1 MSENLISP
9 NLSNLHS
16 KNEDISIYKRYILL
30 SKLLGLAVFFSFS
43 HIILDIWKEWYLKGF
58 FDLAI
63 GVVFLIIFFINK
75 KGGHKLAGYLTWS
88 FLSIS
93 VFVCVNLVPREI
105 GVNLLFIVL
114 VGITFVF
121 WGYKQQLER
130 VVASLFT
137 IGLFLI
143 SEYYE
148 YQAFGSDAVID
159 GADGFSFVFNFLT
172 AALILYTSLHFIVQS
187 NYKAEL
193 ALKENAKELQE
204 LSDEAKIQN
213 AHLEKVNAELDRF
226 VYSTSHDLK
235 GPLASIK
242 GLANVAQLE
251 EPDNPLQSYF
261 KMINE
266 RVAYLEKFIYD
277 ISQYSRNSRQEI
289 AHTPVYL
296 EELAK
301 EAIENL
307 RFSGDAD
314 KISFEITD
322 KIKEVLVID
331 AYRINV
337 ILNNLLSN
345 AIKYH
350 NYRQPKPT
358 IKIYLEKSGSNV
370 SFKVSDNGIGIA
382 PDQVNKIFDMFHR
395 ATERSDG
402 AGLGLYITKEAV
414 EKLKGRISVQS
425 IPGKGTSFTVNIPLI
440 YPVEEPFLIPELSEA

>member
-16 KNEDISIYKRYILL
+16 KDEGISIYKRYILL

-43 HIILDIWKEWYLKGF
+43 HIVLDIWKEWYLKGL

-63 GVVFLIIFFINK
+63 AVVFLIIFFINK
-75 KGGHKLAGYLTWS
+75 KGRHKLAGYLTWS
-88 FLSIS
+88 FLNIS
-93 VFVCVNLVPREI
+93 VFAYANLVPREI
-105 GVNLLFIVL
+105 GVNLLFIIL
-114 VGITFVF
+114 IGTTFIF
-121 WGYKQQLER
+121 FDYKQQLER
-130 VVASLFT
+130 VVVSFFT
-137 IGLFLI
+137 IGLFLL
-143 SEYYE
+143 SEYYD
-148 YQAFGSDAVID
+148 YQLFGPDAVINEPND
-159 GADGFSFVFNFLT
+159 FSFIINFLT
-172 AALILYTSLHFIVQS
+172 AALILYISLHFIVQS

-193 ALKENAKELQE
+193 VLKENARKLQE

-242 GLANVAQLE
+242 GLVNVAQLE

-261 KMINE
+261 KMING
-266 RVAYLEKFIYD
+266 RVEYLEKFIYD
-277 ISQYSRNSRQEI
+277 ISQYSQNSRQEVE
-289 AHTPVYL
+289 HTPVYL
-296 EELAK
+296 KELAK

-307 RFSGDAD
+307 RFSENAD
-314 KISFEITD
+314 KINFEITD
-322 KIKEVLVID
+322 KVKEVLVVD

-350 NYRQPKPT
+350 NYYQPKPT
-358 IKIYLEKSGSNV
+358 IKIYLKKSGSNV
-370 SFKVSDNGIGIA
+370 SLKVSDNGIGIA

-395 ATERSDG
+395 ATEKSDG

-414 EKLKGRISVQS
+414 EKLQGNIAVQS
-425 IPGKGTSFTVNIPLI
+425 IIDKGTSFTVNIPLI
-440 YPVEEPFLIPELSEA
+440 YPVEEPFLIPALSEA